1 MPDFKKVLLI
11 DDDEITVTIC
21 DRLMKISNFAAEVI
35 ACPDG
40 QRATDY
46 LVQNVSS
53 LPEIILVDLQMGI
66 MNGWEFL
73 NWFQKWSASLLQCPA
88 VYVLSS
94 SLSHE
99 DVQRSESYDCVKG
112 FIVKPITVGHLNNI
126 AAEISGASPDE

>member
-1 MPDFKKVLLI
+1 MPHFNKVLLI

-21 DRLMKISNFAAEVI
+21 DRLMKISNFAADVI

-46 LVQNVSS
+46 LAENISS

-73 NWFQKWSASLLQCPA
+73 NWFQKWSPSLQKYPA

-126 AAEISGASPDE
+126 AAEVSGE

>member
-1 MPDFKKVLLI
+1 MPHFNKVLLI

-21 DRLMKISNFAAEVI
+21 DRLMKISNFAADVI

-40 QRATDY
+40 QRATGY
-46 LVQNVSS
+46 LVENISS
-53 LPEIILVDLQMGI
+53 LPQIILVDLQMGI

-73 NWFQKWSASLLQCPA
+73 NWFQKWSASLQKYPA

-99 DVQRSESYDCVKG
+99 DVQRSESYGCVKG
-112 FIVKPITVGHLNNI
+112 FIVKPINVGHLNDI
-126 AAEISGASPDE
+126 ADEVSGE

>member
-1 MPDFKKVLLI
+1 MPHFKKVLLI

-21 DRLMKISNFAAEVI
+21 DRLMKISNFAADVI
-35 ACPDG
+35 ACADG

-73 NWFQKWSASLLQCPA
+73 NWFKKWSASLQKSPA
-88 VYVLSS
+88 AYVLSS

-99 DVQRSESYDCVKG
+99 DVQRSESYRCVKG
-112 FIVKPITVGHLNNI
+112 FIVKPITVEHLNNI
-126 AAEISGASPDE
+126 AADVSGASPDE

>member
-1 MPDFKKVLLI
+1 MPHFSKVLLI

-21 DRLMKISNFAAEVI
+21 DRLMKISNFAADVI

-40 QRATDY
+40 QRATGY
-46 LVQNVSS
+46 LVENISS
-53 LPEIILVDLQMGI
+53 LPQIILVDLQMGI

-73 NWFQKWSASLLQCPA
+73 NWFQKWSASLQKYPA

-99 DVQRSESYDCVKG
+99 DVQRSESYGCVKG
-112 FIVKPITVGHLNNI
+112 FIVKPITVGHLNEI
-126 AAEISGASPDE
+126 ADEVSGE

>member
-1 MPDFKKVLLI
+1 MPHFNKVLLI

-21 DRLMKISNFAAEVI
+21 DRLMKISDFAANVI

-46 LVQNVSS
+46 LVENVSC

-66 MNGWEFL
+66 MNGWDFL
-73 NWFQKWSASLLQCPA
+73 NWFQKWPASLQKCPA

-99 DVQRSESYDCVKG
+99 DVQRSESYGCVKG
-112 FIVKPITVGHLNNI
+112 FIVKPITVEHLNNI
-126 AAEISGASPDE
+126 ATEVAGE